1 MSTGQ
6 LAETAIGAK
15 ERGGMESML
24 TAYSS
29 RERAEAYSDASL
41 VEIKCEATVLVNEAS
56 SRRGM

>member
-1 MSTGQ
+1 M
-6 LAETAIGAK
+6 GAK
-15 ERGGMESML
+15 ARGGMESML